1 MTTKRKIV
9 ALGAAMACSA
19 FAWMSFA
26 QDDLDDL
33 LKDAMGPHI
42 TAQYIAGKKAEWE
55 EFRTHV
61 TDWEVN
67 KYIVMY

>member
-33 LKDAMGPHI
+33 LKDLE
-42 TAQYIAGKKAEWE
+42 AGTKSAAKAAAG
-55 EFRTHV
+55 FAA
-61 TDWEVN
+61 
-67 KYIVMY
+67 